1 MTLYTGLFHLH
12 TERVGET
19 ICRHNFPP
27 KTSQISRALARRS
40 RMLTQRS
47 RPIAGKAKTDLFAES
62 FRASFDDYLYSL
74 ISCETRNT

>member
-1 MTLYTGLFHLH
+1 MTLYTRLFHLH

-47 RPIAGKAKTDLFAES
+47 RPIADKAKTDFVQAEPID
-62 FRASFDDYLYSL
+62 FTWWLVIQL
-74 ISCETRNT
+74 NVM